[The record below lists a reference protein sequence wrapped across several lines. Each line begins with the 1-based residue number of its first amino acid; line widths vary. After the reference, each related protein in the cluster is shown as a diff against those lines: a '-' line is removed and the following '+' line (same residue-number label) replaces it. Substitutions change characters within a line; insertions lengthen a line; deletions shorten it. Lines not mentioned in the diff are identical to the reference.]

1 MGVGGCRPGGITE
14 RVGKA
19 GFGDTKH
26 ASPLHISEHPRGT
39 TLRGLAMRGDGG
51 QGGEGEEAREGG
63 TERKG
68 GRGRR
73 GRIRKIEMK
82 GGRERDPEEVGL
94 QWDVPKVGGSSPRH
108 SGPGQAGKSAV
119 AGCSSFQDS

>member
-51 QGGEGEEAREGG
+51 
-63 TERKG
+63 KG
-68 GRGRR
+68 
-73 GRIRKIEMK
+73 
-82 GGRERDPEEVGL
+82 GGREKKRGREGQRGKEEGAGE
-94 QWDVPKVGGSSPRH
+94 GG
-108 SGPGQAGKSAV
+108 
-119 AGCSSFQDS
+119 